1 MLKEVVKQSKTISV
15 LTNVKSS
22 QLVWTLAF
30 SVLMILAANVAV
42 PVKPVPFTLQTM
54 IVLLSGAFLGARNG
68 ALSQVLYLA
77 LGFIGLPVFAN
88 FNFGPAALIG
98 PTAGYLLSWPF
109 AAYLVGYLVERNKST
124 LNITV
129 AMVISQLLI
138 LLTGAFYLSVFFN
151 GNLETALFSGAIIFT
166 PFDAIKV
173 AAAISIY
180 KVLSSKYPKLPK

>member
-1 MLKEVVKQSKTISV
+1 MLKEAVKQSKTISV
-15 LTNVKSS
+15 ISNVKSS
-22 QLVWTLAF
+22 QLLWTLAF
-30 SVLMILAANVAV
+30 SFLMVLAANVAV

-68 ALSQVLYLA
+68 AFSQIIFLA
-77 LGFIGLPVFAN
+77 LGLIGLPVFAN

-98 PTAGYLLSWPF
+98 PTGGYLLSWPF

-124 LNITV
+124 LNISLAMIV
-129 AMVISQLLI
+129 AHILI
-138 LLTGAFYLSVFFN
+138 LLTGALYLSVFFN

-166 PFDAIKV
+166 PWDAIKV

-180 KVLSSKYPKLPK
+180 KVLSSRYPKLPK

>member
-1 MLKEVVKQSKTISV
+1 MLKEAVKQSKTISV
-15 LTNVKSS
+15 ISNVKSS
-22 QLVWTLAF
+22 QLLWILAF
-30 SVLMILAANVAV
+30 SFLMVLAANVAV

-68 ALSQVLYLA
+68 AFSQIIYLA
-77 LGFIGLPVFAN
+77 LGLIGLPVFAN

-98 PTAGYLLSWPF
+98 PTGGYLLSWPF

-124 LNITV
+124 LNISLAMIV
-129 AMVISQLLI
+129 AHILI
-138 LLTGAFYLSVFFN
+138 LLTGALYLSVFFN

-166 PFDAIKV
+166 PWDAIKV

-180 KVLSSKYPKLPK
+180 KVLSSRYPKLPK

>member
-1 MLKEVVKQSKTISV
+1 MLKEAVKQSKTISV
-15 LTNVKSS
+15 ISNVKSS
-22 QLVWTLAF
+22 QLLWTLAF
-30 SVLMILAANVAV
+30 SFLMVLAANVAV

-68 ALSQVLYLA
+68 AFSQIIYLA
-77 LGFIGLPVFAN
+77 FGLIGLPVFAN

-98 PTAGYLLSWPF
+98 PTGGYLLSWPF

-124 LNITV
+124 LNISLAMIV
-129 AMVISQLLI
+129 AHILI
-138 LLTGAFYLSVFFN
+138 LLTGALYLSVFFN

-166 PFDAIKV
+166 PWDAIKV

-180 KVLSSKYPKLPK
+180 KVLSSRYPKLPK

>member
-22 QLVWTLAF
+22 QLVWTLTF

>member
-1 MLKEVVKQSKTISV
+1 MLKEAVKQSKTISV
-15 LTNVKSS
+15 LSNVKSS
-22 QLVWTLAF
+22 QLLWTLAF
-30 SVLMILAANVAV
+30 SFLMVLAANVAV

-68 ALSQVLYLA
+68 AFSQIIYLA
-77 LGFIGLPVFAN
+77 LGLIGLPVFAN

-98 PTAGYLLSWPF
+98 PTGGYLLSWPF

-124 LNITV
+124 LNISLAMIV
-129 AMVISQLLI
+129 AHILI
-138 LLTGAFYLSVFFN
+138 LLTGALYLSVFFN

-166 PFDAIKV
+166 PWDAIKV

-180 KVLSSKYPKLPK
+180 KVLSSRYPKLPK

>member
-1 MLKEVVKQSKTISV
+1 MLKEAVKQSKTISV
-15 LTNVKSS
+15 ISNVKSS
-22 QLVWTLAF
+22 QLLWTLAF
-30 SVLMILAANVAV
+30 SLLMVLAANVAV

-68 ALSQVLYLA
+68 AFSQIIYLA
-77 LGFIGLPVFAN
+77 LGLIGLPVFAN

-98 PTAGYLLSWPF
+98 PTGGYLLSWPF

-124 LNITV
+124 LNISLAMIV
-129 AMVISQLLI
+129 AHILI
-138 LLTGAFYLSVFFN
+138 LLTGALYLSVFFN

-166 PFDAIKV
+166 PWDAIKV

-180 KVLSSKYPKLPK
+180 KVLSSRYPKLPK

>member
-1 MLKEVVKQSKTISV
+1 MLKEAVKQSKTISV
-15 LTNVKSS
+15 ISNVKSS
-22 QLVWTLAF
+22 QLLWTLAF
-30 SVLMILAANVAV
+30 SFLMVLAANVAV

-68 ALSQVLYLA
+68 AFSQIIYLA
-77 LGFIGLPVFAN
+77 LGLIGLPVFAN

-98 PTAGYLLSWPF
+98 PTGGYLLSWPF

-124 LNITV
+124 LNISLAMIV
-129 AMVISQLLI
+129 AHILI
-138 LLTGAFYLSVFFN
+138 LLTGALYLSVFFN

-166 PFDAIKV
+166 PWDAIKV

-180 KVLSSKYPKLPK
+180 KVLSSRYPKLSK

>member
-1 MLKEVVKQSKTISV
+1 MLKEAVKQSKTISV
-15 LTNVKSS
+15 ISNVKSS
-22 QLVWTLAF
+22 QLLWTLAF
-30 SVLMILAANVAV
+30 SFLMVLAANVAV

-68 ALSQVLYLA
+68 AFSQIIYLA
-77 LGFIGLPVFAN
+77 LGLIGLPVFAN

-98 PTAGYLLSWPF
+98 PTGGYLLSWPF

-124 LNITV
+124 LNISLAMIV
-129 AMVISQLLI
+129 AHILI
-138 LLTGAFYLSVFFN
+138 LLTGALYLSVFFN

-166 PFDAIKV
+166 PWDAIKV

-180 KVLSSKYPKLPK
+180 KVLSSRYPKLPK